1 MTSQMLSRRRDSDK
15 LKALL
20 LKKMVLVSTLLRPF
34 TINMFIIRQRT
45 GLEFEEESNSAKP
58 VLKVVERLENT

>member
-1 MTSQMLSRRRDSDK
+1 MTSQMLSRRRASDK